1 MSVSEHLAELGI
13 DLPPVAKPL
22 ADYVPATVSGGQVRS
37 SGQLPLVDGELMTT
51 GKVGAGVIPDT
62 AKASARTA
70 ALNALAAA
78 ASAAG
83 GVDKISKVVHVT
95 VFVAS
100 DPSFTDQP
108 EVADGASEL
117 FGEVFGL
124 AGAHSRSAVGVAV
137 LPLDSPVEVEAVFQ
151 LKPVETGDVVVASNA
166 V

>member
-37 SGQLPLVDGELMTT
+37 SGQLPLVDGELTTT

-83 GVDKISKVVHVT
+83 GVDQGQGDGTQALV
-95 VFVAS
+95 
-100 DPSFTDQP
+100 
-108 EVADGASEL
+108 DGAL
-117 FGEVFGL
+117 DL
-124 AGAHSRSAVGVAV
+124 GVV
-137 LPLDSPVEVEAVFQ
+137 PHDLRE
-151 LKPVETGDVVVASNA
+151 
-166 V
+166 

>member
-37 SGQLPLVDGELMTT
+37 SGQLPLVDGELTTT

-108 EVADGASEL
+108 EVA
-117 FGEVFGL
+117 
-124 AGAHSRSAVGVAV
+124 VAV

>member
-37 SGQLPLVDGELMTT
+37 SGQLPLVDGELTTT

-117 FGEVFGL
+117 FGEVFGSPH
-124 AGAHSRSAVGVAV
+124 ARSAVGVAV

>member
-37 SGQLPLVDGELMTT
+37 SGQLPLVDGELTTT

-78 ASAAG
+78 ASAA
-83 GVDKISKVVHVT
+83 VDKISKVVHVT